1 MKVISK
7 LTVILAAS
15 LVLFG
20 FSACANGSKSSD
32 SSSSSTDSP
41 EATSDTGTNSGTEN
55 EVSNNELAVFFS
67 SDKSQSAVFY
77 KDGTFTFKRKNGS
90 SESVVGSGIYG
101 GDPSKNA
108 SISLTLKK
116 SVGTSG
122 TLEDAP
128 DGNTKNIQIINN
140 VFTCEEKQYIRK
152 GCSAASVNESEVWY
166 DTIYKAIYDTS
177 IKVTVKYGDHMLDSG
192 SCESG
197 YILREVNGRAYAVP
211 DSFKEPG
218 GDSRVLIQGFEDLTK
233 TPLEATFYL
242 VAYEGYYITDNK
254 SVVLEDGIDGFS
266 KINLETGYWQWSTYE
281 YSEKFDTKYK
291 ARLSQITAVEN
302 EHILNDKTAEEG
314 YCVYKYTKH
323 YNDRFYAIPE
333 EYFKLDEIGPVL
345 ISEQDNNGKYEATFS
360 IQAHPGYYIDD
371 DHAEKLPE
379 GVEKLLIENKNNG
392 YWQWIDES
400 YKN

>member
-20 FSACANGSKSSD
+20 LSACANGSKS
-32 SSSSSTDSP
+32 
-41 EATSDTGTNSGTEN
+41 SDTGTNSGTEN

-90 SESVVGSGIYG
+90 SEFVVGSGIYG

-116 SVGTSG
+116 SAGTSG

-128 DGNTKNIQIINN
+128 DGNTENIQIINN

-166 DTIYKAIYDTS
+166 DTIYKAIYDMS
-177 IKVTVKYGDHMLDSG
+177 KKVTVKYGDHMLDSG
-192 SCESG
+192 SCENG
-197 YILREVNGRAYAVP
+197 YRLEEVNGRAYAVP
-211 DSFKEPG
+211 DSFAEPG
-218 GDSRVLIQGFEDLTK
+218 ELDMVLIQGFEDSTK
-233 TPLEATFYL
+233 TPFEATFYL
-242 VAYEGYYITDNK
+242 VAYQGYYMNDHNEAE
-254 SVVLEDGIDGFS
+254 VLNHEIDGFS
-266 KINLETGYWQWSTYE
+266 KINLENGYWQWTTYE
-281 YSEKFDTKYK
+281 YSAENMHDTRFMASLRK
-291 ARLSQITAVEN
+291 ITAVEG

-333 EYFKLDEIGPVL
+333 EYFRLEEIGPVL
-345 ISEQDNNGKYEATFS
+345 IKEEYKNGKYEATFS

-379 GVEKLLIENKNNG
+379 GVEKLLVENKNNG
-392 YWQWIDES
+392 YWQWINES

>member
-20 FSACANGSKSSD
+20 LSACANGSKS
-32 SSSSSTDSP
+32 
-41 EATSDTGTNSGTEN
+41 SDTGTNSGTEN

-90 SESVVGSGIYG
+90 SEFVLGSGIYG

-116 SVGTSG
+116 SAGTSG

-128 DGNTKNIQIINN
+128 DGNTENIQIINN

-166 DTIYKAIYDTS
+166 DTIYKAIYDMS
-177 IKVTVKYGDHMLDSG
+177 KKVTVEYGAHMSGSG

-197 YILREVNGRAYAVP
+197 YRLKEVNGRAYAVP
-211 DSFKEPG
+211 DSFKEPDE
-218 GDSRVLIQGFEDLTK
+218 DSRVLIQGFEDSTK

-242 VAYEGYYITDNK
+242 VAYQGYYMNVHNE
-254 SVVLEDGIDGFS
+254 SVVLNNEIDGFS
-266 KINLETGYWQWSTYE
+266 KINLENGYWQWTTYE
-281 YSEKFDTKYK
+281 YSARNMHDTRYMASLRK
-291 ARLSQITAVEN
+291 ITAVEG

-314 YCVYKYTKH
+314 YCVYKYTK
-323 YNDRFYAIPE
+323 YDNFYAIPE
-333 EYFKLDEIGPVL
+333 EYFKLEEIGPVL
-345 ISEQDNNGKYEATFS
+345 IKEEYKNGKYEATFS

-379 GVEKLLIENKNNG
+379 GVEKLLIENPENG

>member
-7 LTVILAAS
+7 LTVILATS

-20 FSACANGSKSSD
+20 LSACANGSKSSD
-32 SSSSSTDSP
+32 SP
-41 EATSDTGTNSGTEN
+41 EATSDAGTNSGTEN

-90 SESVVGSGIYG
+90 SEFVLGSGIYG

-108 SISLTLKK
+108 SISLTFKK

-128 DGNTKNIQIINN
+128 DGNTENIQIINN

-166 DTIYKAIYDTS
+166 DTLYKAIYDMS
-177 IKVTVKYGDHMLDSG
+177 KKVTVKYGDHMLDSG

-211 DSFKEPG
+211 DSFAEPG
-218 GDSRVLIQGFEDLTK
+218 EDSRVLIQGFEDSTK
-233 TPLEATFYL
+233 TPREATFYL
-242 VAYEGYYITDNK
+242 VAYEGYYMNDQNE
-254 SVVLEDGIDGFS
+254 SVVLEYEIDGFS
-266 KINLETGYWQWSTYE
+266 KINLETGFWQWTTYE
-281 YSEKFDTKYK
+281 YSARNMHDTRFMASLRK
-291 ARLSQITAVEN
+291 ITAVEG

-314 YCVYKYTKH
+314 Y
-323 YNDRFYAIPE
+323 
-333 EYFKLDEIGPVL
+333 
-345 ISEQDNNGKYEATFS
+345 
-360 IQAHPGYYIDD
+360 
-371 DHAEKLPE
+371 
-379 GVEKLLIENKNNG
+379 
-392 YWQWIDES
+392 
-400 YKN
+400 

>member
-7 LTVILAAS
+7 ITLILAAS

-32 SSSSSTDSP
+32 SS

-55 EVSNNELAVFFS
+55 EVSNNELAVFET

-90 SESVVGSGIYG
+90 SEFVLGSGIYG

-108 SISLTLKK
+108 SISLTFKK

-128 DGNTKNIQIINN
+128 DGNTENIQIINN

-166 DTIYKAIYDTS
+166 DTIYKAIFD
-177 IKVTVKYGDHMLDSG
+177 KVTVEYGANMSGSDSCDSG
-192 SCESG
+192 YRIEK
-197 YILREVNGRAYAVP
+197 VNGRAYAVP
-211 DSFKEPG
+211 DSFVEPG
-218 GDSRVLIQGFEDLTK
+218 EHFMVLGFEDSTK

-242 VAYEGYYITDNK
+242 VADEGYYIVDNK
-254 SVVLEDGIDGFS
+254 SVRLTNGIDGFS
-266 KINLETGYWQWSTYE
+266 KINLETGKWQWTTYE
-281 YSEKFDTKYK
+281 YSARNMHDTRFM
-291 ARLSQITAVEN
+291 ASLSQITVVEGA
-302 EHILNDKTAEEG
+302 HILNDKTAEEG
-314 YCVYKYTKH
+314 YCVYKYTK
-323 YNDRFYAIPE
+323 YGNDYFYAIPE
-333 EYFKLDEIGPVL
+333 EYFKLEEIGPVL
-345 ISEQDNNGKYEATFS
+345 ISEQYNNGKLEATFS
-360 IQAHPGYYIDD
+360 IQAHPGYYNDD

-379 GVEKLLIENKNNG
+379 GVEKLLVENKNNG
-392 YWQWIDES
+392 YWQWINES
-400 YKN
+400 YQN